1 MRQRIVWLRIKD
13 RWFFFKKA
21 IARGIDS
28 WTLLFSVLAVIL
40 AIYDFGFFGADHQEA
55 FIHGAY
61 SFIFSFFFLI
71 YVLRILIHLPLMGS
85 GRLLLVEFFMAAL
98 LLIAADFQIFSKPF
112 FIPRHGWWDFFSSRF
127 FAHALTVALLIIEI
141 SRGSIRLLHI
151 RFNPSLI
158 YVLSFLFLIVIG
170 TGLLLLPRAAN
181 ESLGFVDAL
190 FTATSAVCVTGL
202 IVLDT
207 ATHFSSLGQGIIL
220 FLVQIGGLGVMIFT
234 SFFGFF
240 FQGSQ
245 TFQSQILLKDFINEE
260 NLGKIFKTLLKI
272 LVFTFAVELAG
283 ALIIYQSFAGAG
295 FEFSE
300 RLWYA
305 VFHSVSAFCNAGFS
319 VFSDGLFN
327 AAAGVRTNFEL
338 HLTIAL
344 LVVIGGI
351 GFPVVINFYYFIKY
365 WIRNSWHQLTGREK
379 FHHIPRVI
387 NINSRIVAIT
397 TLVLLVAGTL
407 GFWFF
412 ENSKSLQGMSFYGK
426 LVTSFFGAVTPRTAG
441 FHTFE
446 VTTLALPTMLMFMF
460 LMWVG
465 ASPSSTG
472 GGIKTSTLALAF
484 VNVMNLAKGKQKL
497 EMFRREITFDSIR
510 RAFAIIIMSVLVIGL
525 AIFSLAATQPGIP
538 LRAIVFESISAFSTV
553 GLSMGI
559 TPLLNDT
566 GKLILVFTMFVG
578 RIGTVTILVAL
589 FRKLAGVRYRFP
601 SEHIHIN

>member
-13 RWFFFKKA
+13 RWFFFQKT
-21 IARGIDS
+21 IGRSIDS
-28 WTLLFSVLAVIL
+28 WALLFSLLAVIL
-40 AIYDFGFFGADHQEA
+40 VIYDFGFFGADHQEN

-61 SFIFSFFFLI
+61 AYVFTFFFLL
-71 YVLRILIHLPLMGS
+71 YALRIIIHLPS
-85 GRLLLVEFFMAAL
+85 GVSRPLLVVEFFTAGLLLVAAG
-98 LLIAADFQIFSKPF
+98 FQIFSKPF
-112 FIPRHGWWDFFSSRF
+112 FMPAPGWWDFFSSRF
-127 FAHALTVALLIIEI
+127 FIHALPLALLVIEV
-141 SRGSIRLLHI
+141 SRGSIRLLRI

-170 TGLLLLPRAAN
+170 TGLLLLPRATF
-181 ESLGFVDAL
+181 ESLSFVDAL

-202 IVLDT
+202 VVLDP
-207 ATHFSSLGQGIIL
+207 AVYFSPLGHGIIL
-220 FLVQIGGLGVMIFT
+220 FLVQIGGLGVMVFT

-245 TFQSQILLKDFINEE
+245 TFQSQILLKDFVNEE
-260 NLGKIFKTLLKI
+260 NLDKIFKTLLKI
-272 LVFTFAVELAG
+272 LVFTFSVEVAG
-283 ALIIYQSFAGAG
+283 AIVIFQTFAGSG

-300 RLWYA
+300 RIWYS

-319 VFSDGLFN
+319 VFPDGLFQTT
-327 AAAGVRTNFEL
+327 AGINTNFDL
-338 HLTIAL
+338 HLVIAL

-351 GFPVVINFYYFIKY
+351 GFPVVINFYYFLKY
-365 WIRNSWHQLTGREK
+365 WLRNTWNQLTGREK

-387 NINSRIVAIT
+387 NINSRIVVAT
-397 TLVLLVAGTL
+397 TVALLVAGTF

-412 ENSKSLQGMSFYGK
+412 ENNNSLQGMNFYGK

-441 FHTFE
+441 FHTFD
-446 VTTLALPTMLMFMF
+446 VSALALPTLLMFLF

-484 VNVMNLAKGKQKL
+484 LNVWNLARGKENL
-497 EMFRREITFDSIR
+497 EVFRREITSDSTR
-510 RAFAIIIMSVLVIGL
+510 RAFAIIMMSVLVIGL
-525 AIFSLAATQPGIP
+525 AVFSLAIAQPHIP

-566 GKLILVFTMFVG
+566 GKMILVITMFVG
-578 RIGTVTILVAL
+578 RIGTITILVAI
-589 FRKLAGVRYRFP
+589 FRRLAGVRYRFP
-601 SEHIHIN
+601 SEHIYIN